1 MQSSS
6 SNDIYIPRIN
16 DSYTEN
22 DVIKVFN
29 NLHVGVVKHV
39 DFVATKNPET
49 KAILFYS
56 AFVRLTAWTNVTY
69 YKLFK
74 EQQAPKIFVSE
85 TEFWILLPAK
95 TIISR
100 SKINIHQL
108 ASYSDEL
115 FVKCAN
121 LEMQVVTQ
129 SEQISMQTQQI
140 NVLTKQLS
148 DIMSL
153 LQPQPKEAPVQ
164 SIAEKKEP
172 VVIMLEEKKPS
183 EVVYCDDE
191 CFFFSPLKKTSD
203 EITAD
208 TLLSVVKIASEAEH
222 IKEIKTTSVR
232 SRSVSPENNTRV
244 KNSLYYCDNS

>member
-1 MQSSS
+1 MQSS

-16 DSYTEN
+16 DSHTEN
-22 DVIKVFN
+22 DVIKVFS
-29 NLHVGVVKHV
+29 NLHIGVVQHV

-56 AFVRLTAWTNVTY
+56 AFVRLSAWTNATY

-74 EQQAPKIFVSE
+74 EQQGPKISVSQ

-100 SKINIHQL
+100 TKINIHQL

-115 FVKCAN
+115 FVKCEN
-121 LEMQVVTQ
+121 LEMKVATQ
-129 SEQISMQTQQI
+129 SEQISMQSEQI
-140 NVLTKQLS
+140 KTLTKQVS
-148 DIMSL
+148 DIMAL
-153 LQPQPKEAPVQ
+153 LQPQQKEAPAQ
-164 SIAEKKEP
+164 EKLFIEEKTP
-172 VVIMLEEKKPS
+172 VIMLEEKKP
-183 EVVYCDDE
+183 EIVYCDDE

-203 EITAD
+203 QIKVD
-208 TLLSVVKIASEAEH
+208 TLETIIKIASYTCE
-222 IKEIKTTSVR
+222 TTTVPR
-232 SRSVSPENNTRV
+232 SRSVSPENNLRV